1 MIGDKGPLTEEVV
14 VVVVVVVGK
23 DEKVRA
29 VRGGEVMVRIA
40 GRELM

>member
-14 VVVVVVVGK
+14 VVGVVGR

>member
-14 VVVVVVVGK
+14 VVVVVGR
-23 DEKVRA
+23 DGKVRA

>member
-1 MIGDKGPLTEEVV
+1 MIGDKGPLTEEG
-14 VVVVVVVGK
+14 VVVGR
-23 DEKVRA
+23 DGKVRA

>member
-14 VVVVVVVGK
+14 VVVVVVGR
-23 DEKVRA
+23 DGKVRE

>member
-14 VVVVVVVGK
+14 VVVVGK
-23 DEKVRA
+23 DGKVRA

>member
-14 VVVVVVVGK
+14 VVGVGVGK